1 MIRRRLVGLLAHAK
15 KYIGYQV
22 MWQWIS
28 LIAQMGAVFNIAGL
42 LENVWNGGRMPDN
55 KDGGGAD
62 PLYGSAVPL

>member
-1 MIRRRLVGLLAHAK
+1 MGLLSHAK

-28 LIAQMGAVFNIAGL
+28 LIAQMGAVFNIADL
-42 LENVWNGGRMPDN
+42 LESVFYGTVGRKPDN

-62 PLYGSAVPL
+62 PLCGSAVPL